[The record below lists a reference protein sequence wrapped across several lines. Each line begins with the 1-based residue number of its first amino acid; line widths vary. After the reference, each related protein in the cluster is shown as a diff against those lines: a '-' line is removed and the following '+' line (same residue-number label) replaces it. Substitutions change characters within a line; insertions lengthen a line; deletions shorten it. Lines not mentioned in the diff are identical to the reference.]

1 MRVLVQ
7 IEHIDIIELDVKVLV
22 DGFEGPADPDVVL
35 ELDRDGLVGE
45 GFEEAV
51 LCTRD
56 WLVRSF
62 QVFLSISDCYVEWWT
77 YLKKSMIA
85 VN

>member
-7 IEHIDIIELDVKVLV
+7 IEHIDIIELDVEVLV
-22 DGFEGPADPDVVL
+22 DGFEGPADTDVVL

-51 LCTRD
+51 LCARD
-56 WLVRSF
+56 
-62 QVFLSISDCYVEWWT
+62 
-77 YLKKSMIA
+77 
-85 VN
+85 